1 MKSLSIRIAKS
12 VIGLFIFSFGS
23 YVRIPANI
31 GLNPWTAFT
40 IGIADTFNLSFGTV
54 SISTSIVILLIDW
67 LLKEKLGIATILDAL
82 LVGIFTDFFL
92 WLDFIPK
99 VNVFWIGTILLL
111 IGQVFISVGV
121 YYYMSPALGCGPR
134 DSLMIAISKRSKSF
148 PVGLARGIIE
158 GSALL
163 IGWIFGAKVGIGTVI
178 SVFGISILI
187 QLTFKFF
194 KFDAN
199 AVEHQN
205 ITQSI
210 RTVFND

>member
-1 MKSLSIRIAKS
+1 MKLLRIKILKS
-12 VIGLFIFSFGS
+12 TIGLFIFSFGS
-23 YVRIPANI
+23 YMCIPANI

-40 IGIADTFNLSFGTV
+40 IGIADTLNLSFGAV
-54 SISTSIVILLIDW
+54 SIMTSIVILFIDLI
-67 LLKEKLGIATILDAL
+67 LKEKLGIATILDAL

-92 WLDFIPK
+92 WLNFIPQ
-99 VNVFWIGTILLL
+99 VNVFWIGIILLL

-121 YYYMSPALGCGPR
+121 YYYMSAALGCGPR

-148 PVGLARGIIE
+148 PVGIARGIIE

-163 IGWIFGAKVGIGTVI
+163 IGWLFGAKVGLGTVI

-199 AVEHQN
+199 TVVHQS
-205 ITQSI
+205 ISQSI
-210 RTVFND
+210 RMALKE